1 MRWRLLLD
9 RILLPV
15 AVVTLYFFA
24 PLTRGDAPIGS
35 LLGVAVGAVALT
47 AIAVVVVNEA
57 RRSERQLKPV
67 HLVLAF
73 ELVLVIFSLSY
84 YLLATNSPGEFSGL
98 HTRLDALYFSM
109 TTMSTVGYGDV
120 HASGQTARLLVTLQL
135 AFNLVFVGALV
146 GLLQDRVRRD
156 PAKSS

>member
-67 HLVLAF
+67 H
-73 ELVLVIFSLSY
+73 LVLVIFSLSY